1 MRFTKERHELL
12 FRIQS
17 SIYDRDILRK
27 QLTAKSFI
35 VDIRPGSKYPCDERN
50 KLFSFQIKATLKATT
65 IGIRMCTTELL
76 LWKNRKS
83 STCYPISLF
92 KRDSTADIFLQI
104 FNFFG
109 QAILKNSSQPLIV
122 KGFYLLRMSND
133 YSSHGIPEK
142 WNLGPRTL
150 SCKPKVGAQGG
161 DLMWNIKVGSQHEAL
176 R

>member
-27 QLTAKSFI
+27 WLTAKSFI

-92 KRDSTADIFLQI
+92 KRDSTTDIFLQI
-104 FNFFG
+104 FKFFWRSYFKK
-109 QAILKNSSQPLIV
+109 QLQSTYC
-122 KGFYLLRMSND
+122 KGFSF
-133 YSSHGIPEK
+133 
-142 WNLGPRTL
+142 
-150 SCKPKVGAQGG
+150 A
-161 DLMWNIKVGSQHEAL
+161 
-176 R
+176 